1 MLLAIYGL
9 RGFQAFS
16 FIFTLR
22 KQLLFRNV
30 KVSINSSYTRFESLD
45 DSRLPHSTSVVTIL
59 NDSMEDLL
67 VNLEF
72 WFVTHF
78 FPTYLIA
85 KIPEMHLLKIPALNS
100 VSIITLVIIWS
111 IAVAVMPLLVWVCSC
126 ET

>member
-72 WFVTHF
+72 
-78 FPTYLIA
+78 
-85 KIPEMHLLKIPALNS
+85 
-100 VSIITLVIIWS
+100 
-111 IAVAVMPLLVWVCSC
+111 
-126 ET
+126 